1 METRDN
7 NFPAGFIW
15 KKPTGKAPDFVK
27 GRVSIKVAEFKAW
40 LDKNNSNDWVNLD
53 ILKSKDGK
61 IYAKLNDWKPEKKDD
76 DVIDSSNI
84 PF

>member
-15 KKPTGKAPDFVK
+15 KKPADKAPDFVK
-27 GRVSIKVAEFKAW
+27 GRVSIKVSEFKKW
-40 LDKNNSNDWVNLD
+40 LDENSDNDWVNLD

-76 DVIDSSNI
+76 GVIDSSNI